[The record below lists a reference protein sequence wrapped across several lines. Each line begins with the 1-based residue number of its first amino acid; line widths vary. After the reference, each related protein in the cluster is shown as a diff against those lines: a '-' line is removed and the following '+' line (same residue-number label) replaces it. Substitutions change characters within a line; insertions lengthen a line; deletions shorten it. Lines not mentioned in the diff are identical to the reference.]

1 MRRTWICRATTKQAV
16 QWVEASA
23 GNLRGLSLIGSSPGL
38 VWAHGLGG
46 SCASDDARGISNVL
60 DPRRLNR
67 SVLRLDLRGH
77 GRSAAAHDPSRGTEQ
92 YTWPEL
98 ARDYRQAA
106 AASLSRAFFGGEA
119 MGAAVAL
126 DAAVAASVSGSSDAP
141 PGLVLMRPPAALAQ
155 LMRDGSIDAAW
166 KDQLEKAASA
176 LDDDGFAGLESF
188 ETSSSY
194 SLLDGAAAVYNTVS
208 AADVAH
214 ELREQRRV
222 SIDCKVLAAAIRGH
236 ASSQPPG
243 REMVQRLAQKGQ
255 KQQSMAADAYGVPLN
270 PGCPV
275 LLLAVA
281 GDSQH
286 PVDAAEELLS
296 LLPGSELDVAPSL
309 EHAHSSWAKR
319 IDAFLRK
326 AWMKEFLTKRVMP
339 Q

>member
-1 MRRTWICRATTKQAV
+1 
-16 QWVEASA
+16 
-23 GNLRGLSLIGSSPGL
+23 
-38 VWAHGLGG
+38 
-46 SCASDDARGISNVL
+46 
-60 DPRRLNR
+60 
-67 SVLRLDLRGH
+67 
-77 GRSAAAHDPSRGTEQ
+77 
-92 YTWPEL
+92 
-98 ARDYRQAA
+98 
-106 AASLSRAFFGGEA
+106 